1 VSCSVIRKQQSTD
14 KPSETS
20 SCCPNGQNCGG
31 FPIQT
36 TTVNNYVTNT
46 ALITTTSQQTAT
58 ETLMSSVTVQST
70 TTYLTTFTLT
80 TTSNG
85 QTITY
90 TTVSTVTQVL
100 TLGVYVI
107 TPAPAA
113 SQSGSPSVVGSGS
126 NNTGAIVGG
135 VVGGIVFLSLLALLL
150 FVGFRRGWFDRKTTQ
165 PLPFVPASDH
175 YGPKTPA
182 SMTMVEAASPTPASL
197 VPAELSARGRE

>member
-1 VSCSVIRKQQSTD
+1 MRRKQQSTD

-31 FPIQT
+31 FPTQT

-46 ALITTTSQQTAT
+46 ALITTTNEETQTSVVTTTSQQTAT

-90 TTVSTVTQVL
+90 STVSTVTQVL
-100 TLGVYVI
+100 TPGVYVI

-150 FVGFRRGWFDRKTTQ
+150 FVGFRKGWFDRKTTQ
-165 PLPFVPASDH
+165 PLPFVPASD
-175 YGPKTPA
+175 YNGPKT
-182 SMTMVEAASPTPASL
+182 L
-197 VPAELSARGRE
+197 HQ